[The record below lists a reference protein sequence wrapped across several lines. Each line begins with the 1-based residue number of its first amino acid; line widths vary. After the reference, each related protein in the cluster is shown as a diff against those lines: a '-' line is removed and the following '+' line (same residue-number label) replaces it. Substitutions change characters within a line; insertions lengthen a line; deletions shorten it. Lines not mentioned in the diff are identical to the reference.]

1 MIKEMLLESEK
12 YCLASVTRKFHI
24 VLPILCIL
32 IACNQPNK
40 QLSQMQ
46 SKTDSLEK
54 QLDKAYKPGLGEFMT
69 GIQLHHAKLW
79 FAGQNQNW
87 PLADFEI
94 HEIQESLDDIDEFC
108 KDRPEV
114 KSIGMLRPAIDSVT
128 NSIQQKNLQLF
139 EKSFSLLT
147 TTCNNCHKATDH
159 GFNVVTI
166 PTSPPVSNQDFKA
179 TH

>member
-12 YCLASVTRKFHI
+12 YSFASVTCKFLI
-24 VLPILCIL
+24 LLPPLYIL

-54 QLDKAYKPGLGEFMT
+54 QLDKTYKPGLGEFMT

-94 HEIQESLDDIDEFC
+94 HEIQEALEDIQKFC
-108 KDRPEV
+108 SDRPEV
-114 KSIGMLRPAIDSVT
+114 KAIGMINSTIDSVNNAVKQKDPQSFR
-128 NSIQQKNLQLF
+128 NSFI
-139 EKSFSLLT
+139 
-147 TTCNNCHKATDH
+147 
-159 GFNVVTI
+159 
-166 PTSPPVSNQDFKA
+166 
-179 TH
+179 

>member
-1 MIKEMLLESEK
+1 MIPGNEK
-12 YCLASVTRKFHI
+12 YDSLSTTLYF
-24 VLPILCIL
+24 IL
-32 IACNQPNK
+32 IPLVLHLVAC
-40 QLSQMQ
+40 SQHSSQVSQTQ
-46 SKTDSLEK
+46 SKIDSLQS

-166 PTSPPVSNQDFKA
+166 PTSPPVSNQDFKVA
-179 TH
+179 H

>member
-1 MIKEMLLESEK
+1 MVFKSEK
-12 YCLASVTRKFHI
+12 YSFGSVTCKFLI
-24 VLPILCIL
+24 LILLPILCIL
-32 IACNQPNK
+32 IACNQPNN

-54 QLDKAYKPGLGEFMT
+54 QLDKTYKPGLGEFMT

-94 HEIQESLDDIDEFC
+94 HEIQEALDDIDEFC

-114 KSIGMLRPAIDSVT
+114 KSIGMLKPAIDSVT
-128 NSIQQKNLQLF
+128 DAIRQKNLQSF
-139 EKSFSLLT
+139 KNSFSLLT
-147 TTCNNCHKATDH
+147 NTCNNCHKATDH
-159 GFNVVTI
+159 AFNVVII
-166 PTSPPVSNQDFKA
+166 PTNPPVSNQDFRVP
-179 TH
+179 H